1 MRTKASPLIRP
12 SARTRLRARSG
23 HRGLSPEPDERGCD
37 MRLLDIVN
45 GTTGAAADENTA
57 PERYLAYARVSTDEQ
72 ERAGL
77 SMPAQIREIE
87 EYARRK
93 GIAIAEVF
101 QETGSAF
108 SDESKRPEFRRMVER
123 ANGDPQITGIL
134 VHDFSRFFR
143 DPYAGPMV
151 KGELLSHGVR
161 VVSATE
167 PEYDPRTTAGLA
179 IEKMTEF
186 KNASYSLDVAFHT
199 RKGMRENLSRRD
211 PEIGFCYKNGGAA
224 PWGFTSYRVER
235 GVDRRGGPVMK
246 TLWDKDE
253 TVVAGTCVW
262 GWAQHVLVD
271 LRLGEHASLSRIQ
284 KFLNEQ
290 RVPSPRKRYWSKSSL
305 YSLLQPSALLQYAGY
320 GVWNVHSARGR
331 RKPPSEWEIV
341 ENAHPAIITMD
352 EAEAIMEINKRQSR
366 VAQDR
371 SKGRMAKVRTKG
383 SRYLL
388 SGGLF
393 VCKRCD
399 ANMVG
404 YRNQNRLYYVCGSKA
419 YRQGLGCGEG
429 LQIRKDDI
437 EDAVVEEIGHLFRSW
452 TDGERL
458 KRLMEEE
465 LKAVDQQ
472 RSEGAIEIEREL
484 ARVEQET
491 ENLRSAIKAG
501 LQDIAWANDELA
513 RLKICRD
520 ELLER
525 RGRMEAHSQPTRIDP
540 DLVEHCR
547 QAFGDVFDVGTRE
560 EKRQFVRLFVK
571 EIDLNPDTG
580 DILMHLFGRPP
591 LPASKQTPASGETGV
606 CIGVVAGAR
615 FVADSEQS
623 SGRRREPG
631 AASPAPAPGGSCS
644 SIAAPGAGVLDCP
657 PGRH

>member
-1 MRTKASPLIRP
+1 
-12 SARTRLRARSG
+12 
-23 HRGLSPEPDERGCD
+23 

-45 GTTGAAADENTA
+45 GTTSVAAGEDAA
-57 PERYLAYARVSTDEQ
+57 PERYLAYARVPTDDQ

-77 SMPAQIREIE
+77 SMPAQVREIE
-87 EYARRK
+87 DYARQK
-93 GIAIAEVF
+93 GIAIAEVY
-101 QETGSAF
+101 QESGSAF
-108 SDESKRPEFRRMVER
+108 SHESKRPEFRRMVER
-123 ANGDPQITGIL
+123 AEGDPQITGLL

-161 VVSATE
+161 VISVTE

-186 KNASYSLDVAFHT
+186 KNASYSMDVAFHT

-224 PWGFTSYRVER
+224 PWGFGSYRVER

-253 TVVAGTCVW
+253 AAVAGRRVW
-262 GWAQHVLVD
+262 EWTHHVLVD
-271 LRLGEHASLSRIQ
+271 LRLGEHASLSAIRD
-284 KFLNEQ
+284 FLNE
-290 RVPSPRKRYWSKSSL
+290 RDIPSPRKRYWSKSSP

-320 GVWNVHSARGR
+320 GVWNVHGARGR
-331 RKPPSEWEIV
+331 RRPPSEWEIV
-341 ENAHPAIITMD
+341 ENAHPAIITLD
-352 EAEAIMEINKRQSR
+352 EAEAIMEVNTQQSGI
-366 VAQDR
+366 AQDR

-393 VCKRCD
+393 VCKRCN

-429 LQIRKDDI
+429 LQVRKDDI

-465 LKAVDQQ
+465 LKALDQQ
-472 RSEGAIEIEREL
+472 RSDGAIEVEREL
-484 ARVEQET
+484 ASVEQET

-501 LQDIAWANDELA
+501 FQDIAWANSELA
-513 RLKICRD
+513 RLKTDRD

-525 RGRMEAHSQPTRIDP
+525 KARIATYREPAHIDTGFVEQCREAFR
-540 DLVEHCR
+540 E
-547 QAFGDVFDVGTRE
+547 VFAAGTRDE
-560 EKRQFVRLFVK
+560 RRQFARLFVK
-571 EIDLNPDTG
+571 KIELEPDTG
-580 DILMHLFGRPP
+580 D
-591 LPASKQTPASGETGV
+591 
-606 CIGVVAGAR
+606 
-615 FVADSEQS
+615 
-623 SGRRREPG
+623 
-631 AASPAPAPGGSCS
+631 
-644 SIAAPGAGVLDCP
+644 
-657 PGRH
+657 